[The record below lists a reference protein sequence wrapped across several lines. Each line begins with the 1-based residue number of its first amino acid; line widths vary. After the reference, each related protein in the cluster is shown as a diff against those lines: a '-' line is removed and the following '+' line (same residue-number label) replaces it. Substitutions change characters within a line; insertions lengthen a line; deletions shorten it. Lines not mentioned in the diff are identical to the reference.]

1 MEGRD
6 VPLPKD
12 GSNFLSLAVP
22 KADLSHFLS
31 EELCSQAPEDK
42 EIIVAGGFRDEL
54 EVKSSKGTI
63 DLTLLK
69 STRGSRHKVGAARCQ
84 QPVQYSCFFSG

>member
-6 VPLPKD
+6 VPLPRD
-12 GSNFLSLAVP
+12 WSNFLSLAVP

-42 EIIVAGGFRDEL
+42 EIIVAGYL
-54 EVKSSKGTI
+54 EMNSRSS
-63 DLTLLK
+63 
-69 STRGSRHKVGAARCQ
+69 RQKVQ
-84 QPVQYSCFFSG
+84 LI